1 VAQLALPHSLLT
13 AAGLL
18 GAVLSGCLSDLPS
31 QQEVLT
37 QALPEGTALPPA
49 WAASATPGDVAP
61 DWLAT
66 FDDPELHA
74 LVAEAIAKNL
84 DLRAGAAQ
92 VEIAREQVI
101 VVGAQLLP
109 RIGVQLGAAS
119 TVDRDQDRRFD
130 SDKEYVGIS
139 WELDLWGRLRAERSS
154 AEEEYEATALDFA
167 FARLSI
173 AATTAKGWYLAIAAR
188 ELVELAEQ
196 DVVVRARFLD
206 LVRLRRAAGKVADL
220 DVAEATGSL
229 AQSESQLAKEQAR
242 YAEVRRILELVL
254 GRYPAAELEVAP
266 RFAALPPPVPAGMP
280 SALLERRPDVI
291 AARRQV
297 LSAFRVEEA
306 ARLALLPSVTLS
318 LEGGHLSDGLLSLLK
333 LNPWLAQ
340 GSIGVDVPIY
350 EGGALVARIEIAT
363 AEQEIEVARY
373 GQVLLTAFAEV
384 EQGLTNESLLA
395 ARAGY
400 QETAVTNAI
409 DAVRIAEIQYRAG
422 RTDFLSVLQLQ
433 TDQIASQAVLIE
445 VQASEL
451 TNRID
456 LHLALGSS
464 FDATQP

>member
-1 VAQLALPHSLLT
+1 MAQLALPHSLLT

-242 YAEVRRILELVL
+242 YAEVRRIL
-254 GRYPAAELEVAP
+254 
-266 RFAALPPPVPAGMP
+266 
-280 SALLERRPDVI
+280 
-291 AARRQV
+291 
-297 LSAFRVEEA
+297 
-306 ARLALLPSVTLS
+306 
-318 LEGGHLSDGLLSLLK
+318 
-333 LNPWLAQ
+333 
-340 GSIGVDVPIY
+340 
-350 EGGALVARIEIAT
+350 
-363 AEQEIEVARY
+363 
-373 GQVLLTAFAEV
+373 
-384 EQGLTNESLLA
+384 
-395 ARAGY
+395 
-400 QETAVTNAI
+400 
-409 DAVRIAEIQYRAG
+409 
-422 RTDFLSVLQLQ
+422 
-433 TDQIASQAVLIE
+433 
-445 VQASEL
+445 
-451 TNRID
+451 
-456 LHLALGSS
+456 
-464 FDATQP
+464 